1 MIKQGIITVLTILFW
16 CNLKFNSQTIQCSF
30 PSLEGTLV
38 KFGTFEGL
46 NKLYLT
52 TSIGVV
58 FCFGGV

>member
-1 MIKQGIITVLTILFW
+1 MW
-16 CNLKFNSQTIQCSF
+16 YNLKFNAQTIHCSF
-30 PSLEGTLV
+30 PSLQGTKV